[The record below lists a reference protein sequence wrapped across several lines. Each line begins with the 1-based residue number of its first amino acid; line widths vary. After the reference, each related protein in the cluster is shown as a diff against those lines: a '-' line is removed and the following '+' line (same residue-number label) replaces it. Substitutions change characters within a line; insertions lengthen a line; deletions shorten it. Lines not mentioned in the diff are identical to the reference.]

1 MADLEKTVAIIF
13 EGVDQMGAGITSA
26 TGKIDNFT
34 GKVEQAV
41 QPLANVTKA
50 ILAAE
55 VAAAAL
61 AVAFGQ
67 KALNEATRFEAALAD
82 LQKTLDESDGSA
94 DSYAA
99 ELIEL
104 SNAYGVS
111 SDQLVQNM
119 ANYKQAGFTADESLG
134 LVKNGLDLVIAG
146 DVEAA
151 RASEILVQALK
162 GFKAPAS
169 EANQLLE
176 VLNASSNTYAT
187 DVEQLAQGMGMLSPI
202 ASLLGLSF
210 EETAELLIPVI
221 EVFRSGPEAA
231 NALRTGLLQLGADTA
246 PVTDTLERLGIA
258 QHDSNGVLRSSTE
271 ILKDVAAATNDM
283 EAAEKLFVAQ
293 QLFGIE
299 QSSKMVEVLGSLQRG
314 NIDVAAAMEASST
327 VAEEVAIKLATA
339 ERTAERTSVA
349 FDNMAAS
356 IGGKFL
362 TEMTGIN
369 DAIGEI
375 FRQMD
380 SAVAAGALDPLFE
393 ELNGHLNQ
401 IERLA
406 LEVANAL
413 PEALKNAD
421 YSGFSDGLEAL
432 FGNLENVEVTAED
445 LQAVIEGLG
454 NGFRSLSQFTSGTLE
469 VFQGV
474 AAVIKPIIEAFTEL
488 DGETQKWLGVIGGAS
503 LVVGP
508 AVSVIGS
515 LTTAAVAL
523 GGKGGAL
530 PLATSSAGGLV
541 TALGRIA
548 GPAGVA
554 ILAAQG
560 IMELKERLDEFNE
573 FKFNFSDELIEELDK
588 TSGAQRV
595 TAEAGLFSLQK
606 LAEGYV
612 ALSDYFGW
620 GEEAAKDFE
629 LLGGAGE
636 AAAVLVA
643 AATSQMGGESAA
655 NVAELSQAAIDAAI
669 DIGAAAN
676 NMEAAFGSFETPLID
691 QIVDLPGTLSD
702 AAAALGTGTA
712 SITATSEEIR
722 TALGNVQTAFND
734 GDINEQQYRDLTAA
748 LMEMKAGSEQAAAGQ
763 SVLTGAV
770 LSSEDAILKARKAVL
785 DQTLALEELAS
796 NERIKNMEFA
806 VDFKISQMQTDAQKV
821 EAILSA
827 TSETISSTADAAAS
841 MFSTLG
847 GGDLSRSEQ
856 WQARDAIEQQ
866 LEIQQQAADQQA
878 KLIDAQ
884 VQNLKAR
891 TQAMQSGD
899 GLIKISSDGLEPALE
914 MIMWQVLEKVQLRA
928 NAEGAEFLLGL

>member
-13 EGVDQMGAGITSA
+13 EGVDQMGAGVTSA
-26 TGKIDNFT
+26 TGKIDDFT
-34 GKVEQAV
+34 GKLEQVAA
-41 QPLANVTKA
+41 PLATVTKS
-50 ILAAE
+50 ILALE
-55 VAAAAL
+55 VAAAAV

-67 KALNEATRFEAALAD
+67 KAIAEATKFEAALAD
-82 LQKTLDESDGSA
+82 LQKTLGEGDGSA

-111 SDQLVQNM
+111 SDQLVQSM

-162 GFKAPAS
+162 GFKVPAS

-258 QHDSNGVLRSSTE
+258 QRDSNGVLRSSTE
-271 ILKDVAAATNDM
+271 ILKDVATATQDM

-299 QSSKMVEVLGSLQRG
+299 QASKMVEVLGSLERG
-314 NIDVAAAMEASST
+314 NIDVAAAMQTSSS

-339 ERTAERTSVA
+339 ERTAERTAVA
-349 FDNMAAS
+349 FDNMAAT

-369 DAIGEI
+369 NAIGEI

-380 SAVAAGALDPLFE
+380 GAVAAGALDPLLE
-393 ELNGHLNQ
+393 ELNGHLKQ

-413 PEALKNAD
+413 PEALENAD
-421 YSGFSDGLEAL
+421 YSGFSDGLDAL
-432 FGNLENVEVTAED
+432 FSDLENVEITAED

-454 NGFRSLSQFTSGTLE
+454 DGFRALSQFTSGTIE
-469 VFQGV
+469 VFKGTAEAMRPV
-474 AAVIKPIIEAFTEL
+474 IEAFTDL
-488 DGETQKWLGVIGGAS
+488 DDETQQWLGIIGGAA

-508 AVSVIGS
+508 SVAVIGS
-515 LTTAAVAL
+515 LTTAV
-523 GGKGGAL
+523 GAL
-530 PLATSSAGGLV
+530 AGTGGVLAQAIARSESLMKL
-541 TALGRIA
+541 LGRGSGLAFVAFELGEAFANAQDRLRTFNEQPVTIA
-548 GPAGVA
+548 EKINRDLENIEG
-554 ILAAQG
+554 IQG
-560 IMELKERLDEFNE
+560 DEFSI
-573 FKFNFSDELIEELDK
+573 FNVENI
-588 TSGAQRV
+588 A
-595 TAEAGLFSLQK
+595 AGYETIKQ
-606 LAEGYV
+606 
-612 ALSDYFGW
+612 YFGW
-620 GEEAAKDFE
+620 GD
-629 LLGGAGE
+629 E
-636 AAAVLVA
+636 AAADFTMLSDAAVSAAVQVA
-643 AATSQMGGESAA
+643 TAAGSIGGESAEE
-655 NVAELSQAAIDAAI
+655 VKRISDAAI
-669 DIGAAAN
+669 
-676 NMEAAFGSFETPLID
+676 EAALGVASAGEQLRNGLSAIDNPLVD
-691 QIVDLPGTLSD
+691 QILDLPGTLSE
-702 AAAALGTGTA
+702 AAAALSGGES
-712 SITATSEEIR
+712 SIVATSEQIR
-722 TALGNVQTAFND
+722 NALIRVQEAFNT

-748 LMEMKAGSEQAAAGQ
+748 LLELKDGSLSAAQGQ
-763 SVLTGAV
+763 EALTGEV
-770 LSSEDAILKARKAVL
+770 LSSEDAILKARQAVL
-785 DQTLALEELAS
+785 DQTLALQQLAS
-796 NERIKNMEFA
+796 DERIKNMEFA
-806 VDFKISQMQTDAQKV
+806 VDFQIAKMETDAKKV
-821 EAILSA
+821 EAILNA

-841 MFSTLG
+841 MFGIL
-847 GGDLSRSEQ
+847 GDLSFGDRFA
-856 WQARDAIEQQ
+856 ARDAIEQQ

-878 KLIDAQ
+878 RLIDAQ
-884 VQNLKAR
+884 IKSLNAK
-891 TQAMQSGD
+891 TQALQNGD

-914 MIMWQVLEKVQLRA
+914 MIMWEVLEKVQMRA

>member
-26 TGKIDNFT
+26 TGKIDDFT
-34 GKVEQAV
+34 SKVEQAAA
-41 QPLANVTKA
+41 PLANVTKA

-67 KALNEATRFEAALAD
+67 KAISEATKFEAALAD
-82 LQKTLDESDGSA
+82 LQKTLGEGDGSA
-94 DSYAA
+94 ESYAA
-99 ELIEL
+99 ELNEL

-111 SDQLVQNM
+111 SDLLVQSM
-119 ANYKQAGFTADESLG
+119 ADYKQAGFTAEESLG

-151 RASEILVQALK
+151 QSSEILVQALK

-202 ASLLGLSF
+202 ASTLGLSF

-258 QHDSNGVLRSSTE
+258 QRDSNGVLRSSTE
-271 ILKDVAAATNDM
+271 ILKDVAAATSDM

-299 QSSKMVEVLGSLQRG
+299 QSSKMVEVLGSLERG
-314 NIDVAAAMEASST
+314 NIDVAAAMQNSST

-339 ERTAERTSVA
+339 ERTAQRTATA
-349 FDNMAAS
+349 FDNMAGT

-369 DAIGEI
+369 NAIGEI

-380 SAVAAGALDPLFE
+380 GAVAAGELDPLFE
-393 ELNGHLNQ
+393 ELNGHLKQ

-413 PEALKNAD
+413 PEALENAD

-432 FGNLENVEVTAED
+432 FGDLENVEITAED
-445 LQAVIEGLG
+445 LQGVIEGLG
-454 NGFRSLSQFTSGTLE
+454 SGFRSLSEFTSGTIE
-469 VFQGV
+469 VFKGV
-474 AAVIKPIIEAFTEL
+474 AEVMGPVIQAFTEL
-488 DGETQKWLGVIGGAS
+488 DSDTQQWLGVIGGAA

-508 AVSVIGS
+508 TVAVIGS
-515 LTTAAVAL
+515 LTTAVGAL
-523 GGKGGAL
+523 AGTGGVLAQAITRSDSLMEKFGKGSGLAL
-530 PLATSSAGGLV
+530 VAFE
-541 TALGRIA
+541 LGEAFVNAR
-548 GPAGVA
+548 
-554 ILAAQG
+554 
-560 IMELKERLDEFNE
+560 ERLREFNE
-573 FKFNFSDELIEELDK
+573 QPI
-588 TSGAQRV
+588 T
-595 TAEAGLFSLQK
+595 
-606 LAEGYV
+606 LAEKINSDLADIENIQGDEFSIFNVENIAAGYETIKQ
-612 ALSDYFGW
+612 YFGW
-620 GEEAAKDFE
+620 GSEAEADFNQLSEAAV
-629 LLGGAGE
+629 
-636 AAAVLVA
+636 AAAVKVVESA
-643 AATSQMGGESAA
+643 GSIGGESAED
-655 NVAELSQAAIDAAI
+655 VKRISDAAI
-669 DIGAAAN
+669 
-676 NMEAAFGSFETPLID
+676 EAALGVANASSDLESAFSGLNIPLID
-691 QIVDLPGTLSD
+691 QLANLPGPMED
-702 AAAALGTGTA
+702 AAYHIVSGSADITA
-712 SITATSEEIR
+712 SVGEIEDAANRLHHAFLNGLIDEDQLYSGISALSELKGQLSETADSQE
-722 TALGNVQTAFND
+722 A
-734 GDINEQQYRDLTAA
+734 
-748 LMEMKAGSEQAAAGQ
+748 
-763 SVLTGAV
+763 LTGEV
-770 LSSEDAILKARKAVL
+770 LSSEEAILKARQAVL

-806 VDFKISQMQTDAQKV
+806 VDFQIAKMETDAKKV

-841 MFSTLG
+841 MFGIL
-847 GGDLSRSEQ
+847 GDLSFGDRFA
-856 WQARDAIEQQ
+856 ARDAIEQQ
-866 LEIQQQAADQQA
+866 LEIQQQAADQQE
-878 KLIDAQ
+878 KLIAAQ
-884 VQNLKAR
+884 IKSLNAK
-891 TQAMQSGD
+891 TQALQNGD

-914 MIMWQVLEKVQLRA
+914 MIMWEVIEKVQMRA